1 MGFWE
6 WMGFENPRD
15 SPKTEQP
22 KEGLPQVTDNVRDSG
37 QTFVFGR
44 SNAGEQVDEKAAMQ
58 IPTVY
63 ACVRLLAESIAA
75 LPLHLYRVTD
85 DNGNKEK
92 ARDHPLYKILYR
104 QPNPEMTSFVFWET
118 LMTHLLLWGNAYA
131 QIVRDGKNTV
141 LGLYPLLPENVE
153 VDRDESGELYY
164 IYHAY
169 TDEVPGE
176 QNKDLYFRRDEI
188 FHVPGIGFNGLI
200 GFSPIAMMKN
210 SLGTSIAVDKYNKMA
225 QEVKDLGAEIERL
238 EQQAQIEVQLS
249 APTSSPVHAD
259 PKNGAKKDV
268 KPTATAEYAEN
279 FWNMIR
285 NRGHYGE
292 VRHALSVGEDTEG
305 GFTVPDEFEKKLVE
319 ALEENNI
326 FRGMATVIRT
336 SSGTRKI
343 PIAEDTGEA
352 SWIDEGE
359 EIPESDTTFG
369 QTMLSAYKLGT
380 MIKISNELLNDS
392 AFDLATYIAR
402 RFGVRMGNA
411 EERAFITGDGVGK
424 PLGLLAEN
432 GGAKVGV
439 TAAQKD
445 AVTFDE
451 IFKLYYALK
460 APYRKKAQFLCNEAL
475 VLQLMT
481 IKDNNG
487 NYIWKPGLE
496 IGKPDTLLNRPLKT
510 SAFMPEIKG
519 GSKVMAFGDY
529 SYYWVADR
537 QNRTFRRLNELYART
552 DQVGFLTTQ
561 RVDGKLI
568 LPEAV
573 QLLQMAPQG

>member
-1 MGFWE
+1 M
-6 WMGFENPRD
+6 N
-15 SPKTEQP
+15 
-22 KEGLPQVTDNVRDSG
+22 
-37 QTFVFGR
+37 
-44 SNAGEQVDEKAAMQ
+44 
-58 IPTVY
+58 
-63 ACVRLLAESIAA
+63 
-75 LPLHLYRVTD
+75 
-85 DNGNKEK
+85 
-92 ARDHPLYKILYR
+92 KILELR
-104 QPNPEMTSFVFWET
+104 GRRNTLWEQT
-118 LMTHLLLWGNAYA
+118 KAFLEEH
-131 QIVRDGKNTV
+131 R
-141 LGLYPLLPENVE
+141 
-153 VDRDESGELYY
+153 GE
-164 IYHAY
+164 
-169 TDEVPGE
+169 
-176 QNKDLYFRRDEI
+176 
-188 FHVPGIGFNGLI
+188 NGLVA
-200 GFSPIAMMKN
+200 SD
-210 SLGTSIAVDKYNKMA
+210 AVEQYDRMA

-238 EQQAQIEVQLS
+238 EQQAQVDAQLA
-249 APTSSPVHAD
+249 APTSRPVS
-259 PKNGAKKDV
+259 G
-268 KPTATAEYAEN
+268 KPMIMTEDRAATKTGTKEYTEA

-285 NRGHYGE
+285 NRGNYGE
-292 VRHALSVGEDTEG
+292 VHNALSVGEDSEG
-305 GFTVPDEFEKKLVE
+305 GFTVPDEFERKLVE
-319 ALEENNI
+319 ALEGNNI

-392 AFDLATYIAR
+392 AFNLASYIAR

-424 PLGLLAEN
+424 PLGLLDDA
-432 GGAKVGV
+432 GAKVGV
-439 TAAQKD
+439 TTAKTTAIS
-445 AVTFDE
+445 FDE
-451 IFKLYYALK
+451 VFQLYYALK
-460 APYRKKAQFLCNEAL
+460 APYRKKAEFLCNEAL

-487 NYIWKPGLE
+487 NYIWKPGLD

-510 SAFMPEIKG
+510 SAFMPEVAAG
-519 GSKVMAFGDY
+519 NKVMAFGDY
-529 SYYWVADR
+529 SYYWIADR

-573 QLLQMAPQG
+573 QVLQMKAGA

>member
-1 MGFWE
+1 M
-6 WMGFENPRD
+6 N
-15 SPKTEQP
+15 
-22 KEGLPQVTDNVRDSG
+22 
-37 QTFVFGR
+37 
-44 SNAGEQVDEKAAMQ
+44 
-58 IPTVY
+58 
-63 ACVRLLAESIAA
+63 
-75 LPLHLYRVTD
+75 
-85 DNGNKEK
+85 
-92 ARDHPLYKILYR
+92 KILELR
-104 QPNPEMTSFVFWET
+104 SKRNTLWEQT
-118 LMTHLLLWGNAYA
+118 KAFLEEH
-131 QIVRDGKNTV
+131 R
-141 LGLYPLLPENVE
+141 
-153 VDRDESGELYY
+153 GE
-164 IYHAY
+164 
-169 TDEVPGE
+169 
-176 QNKDLYFRRDEI
+176 
-188 FHVPGIGFNGLI
+188 NGLVA
-200 GFSPIAMMKN
+200 SD
-210 SLGTSIAVDKYNKMA
+210 AVEQYDRMA

-238 EQQAQIEVQLS
+238 EQQAQVDAQLA
-249 APTSSPVHAD
+249 APTSRPVS
-259 PKNGAKKDV
+259 G
-268 KPTATAEYAEN
+268 KPMIMTEERAATKTGTKEYTEA

-285 NRGHYGE
+285 NRGNYGE
-292 VRHALSVGEDTEG
+292 VHNALSVGEDSEG
-305 GFTVPDEFEKKLVE
+305 GFTVPDEFERKLVE
-319 ALEENNI
+319 ALEGNNI

-392 AFDLATYIAR
+392 AFDLASYIAR

-424 PLGLLAEN
+424 PLGLLDDA
-432 GGAKVGV
+432 GAKVGV
-439 TAAQKD
+439 TTAKTTAIS
-445 AVTFDE
+445 FDE
-451 IFKLYYALK
+451 VFQLYYALK
-460 APYRKKAQFLCNEAL
+460 APYRKKAEFLCSEAL

-487 NYIWKPGLE
+487 NYIWKPGLD

-510 SAFMPEIKG
+510 SAFMPEVAAG
-519 GSKVMAFGDY
+519 NKVMAFGDY
-529 SYYWVADR
+529 SYYWIADR

-573 QLLQMAPQG
+573 QVLRMKAGA

>member
-1 MGFWE
+1 MNKIMELRNKRAVLWE
-6 WMGFENPRD
+6 QTKSFLEKNRGENGIVKPEAV
-15 SPKTEQP
+15 EQY
-22 KEGLPQVTDNVRDSG
+22 E
-37 QTFVFGR
+37 
-44 SNAGEQVDEKAAMQ
+44 
-58 IPTVY
+58 
-63 ACVRLLAESIAA
+63 
-75 LPLHLYRVTD
+75 
-85 DNGNKEK
+85 
-92 ARDHPLYKILYR
+92 
-104 QPNPEMTSFVFWET
+104 
-118 LMTHLLLWGNAYA
+118 
-131 QIVRDGKNTV
+131 
-141 LGLYPLLPENVE
+141 
-153 VDRDESGELYY
+153 
-164 IYHAY
+164 
-169 TDEVPGE
+169 
-176 QNKDLYFRRDEI
+176 
-188 FHVPGIGFNGLI
+188 
-200 GFSPIAMMKN
+200 
-210 SLGTSIAVDKYNKMA
+210 KMA
-225 QEVKDLGAEIERL
+225 KEVKDLGDEIKRL
-238 EQQAQIEVQLS
+238 EEQAAIDAAMS
-249 APTSSPVHAD
+249 APTSTPVHGN
-259 PKNGAKKDV
+259 PKAGKPGEKQ
-268 KPTATAEYAEN
+268 KPTATAEYSAA

-285 NRGHYGE
+285 NRGNYGE
-292 VRHALSVGEDTEG
+292 IHNALSVGEDSEG
-305 GFTVPDEFEKKLVE
+305 GFTVPDEFERKLIE

-380 MIKISNELLNDS
+380 MIKVSNELLNDS

-424 PLGLLAEN
+424 PLGILDDA
-432 GGAKVGV
+432 GAQVGV
-439 TAAQKD
+439 TAAAVDK
-445 AVTFDE
+445 VTFDE

-460 APYRKKAQFLCNEAL
+460 SPYRKKAEFLCNEAL

-481 IKDNNG
+481 LKDNNG
-487 NYIWKPGLE
+487 NYIWKPGLD

-510 SAFMPEIKG
+510 SAYMPELAAGNKAL
-519 GSKVMAFGDY
+519 AFGDY
-529 SYYWVADR
+529 SYYWIADR

-573 QLLQMAPQG
+573 QCLQMKAGA

>member
-1 MGFWE
+1 M
-6 WMGFENPRD
+6 
-15 SPKTEQP
+15 EQ
-22 KEGLPQVTDNVRDSG
+22 
-37 QTFVFGR
+37 
-44 SNAGEQVDEKAAMQ
+44 
-58 IPTVY
+58 
-63 ACVRLLAESIAA
+63 
-75 LPLHLYRVTD
+75 
-85 DNGNKEK
+85 
-92 ARDHPLYKILYR
+92 
-104 QPNPEMTSFVFWET
+104 
-118 LMTHLLLWGNAYA
+118 
-131 QIVRDGKNTV
+131 
-141 LGLYPLLPENVE
+141 
-153 VDRDESGELYY
+153 
-164 IYHAY
+164 
-169 TDEVPGE
+169 
-176 QNKDLYFRRDEI
+176 
-188 FHVPGIGFNGLI
+188 
-200 GFSPIAMMKN
+200 
-210 SLGTSIAVDKYNKMA
+210 YNKMA

-238 EQQAQIEVQLS
+238 EQQAQIEAQLS
-249 APTSSPVHAD
+249 APTSNPVHAD
-259 PKNGAKKDV
+259 PKNGSKKDV

-292 VRHALSVGEDTEG
+292 VRNALSVGEDTEG

-424 PLGLLAEN
+424 PLGLLAET

-445 AVTFDE
+445 AVSFDE

-519 GSKVMAFGDY
+519 GNKVMAFGDY

-568 LPEAV
+568 LPESV
-573 QLLQMAPQG
+573 QLLQMAAGG